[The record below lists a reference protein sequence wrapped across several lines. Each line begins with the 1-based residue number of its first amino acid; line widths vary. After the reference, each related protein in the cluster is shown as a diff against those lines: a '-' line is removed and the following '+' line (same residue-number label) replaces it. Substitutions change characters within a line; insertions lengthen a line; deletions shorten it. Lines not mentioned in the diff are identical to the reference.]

1 MGEKRERQMTQI
13 TCVRCGE
20 EAEQLA
26 KPPLRNALGERVHAS
41 ICRGCWDQ
49 WLKFQTA
56 LINHHGLDVRDQ
68 PAREFLMS
76 NMEAFLFSTGATE
89 EIDTSQQGKI
99 SW

>member
-1 MGEKRERQMTQI
+1 MMSDF
-13 TCVRCGE
+13 TCTRCGT
-20 EAEQLA
+20 AGEQLA
-26 KPPLRNALGERVHAS
+26 KPPLRNELGTRVHES
-41 ICRGCWDQ
+41 ICRSCWDQ

-76 NMEAFLFSTGATE
+76 NMEAYLFGTGKTE
-89 EIDTSQQGKI
+89 DIDTSQQGNV